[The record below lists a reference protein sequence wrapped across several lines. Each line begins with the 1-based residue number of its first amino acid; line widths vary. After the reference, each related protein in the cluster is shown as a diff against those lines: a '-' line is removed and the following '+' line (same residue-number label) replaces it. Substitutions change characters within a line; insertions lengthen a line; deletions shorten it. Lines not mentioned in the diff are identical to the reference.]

1 MYLDPPI
8 WHLKEKCPCC
18 NQNSNLELYTCDICK
33 KIIAI
38 CDEMFTNF
46 MDPLNITMDNIAPNG
61 NEKDCP
67 HCMSQNSLRP
77 AKDVEIIALGLTVKE
92 YE

>member
-1 MYLDPPI
+1 MYIDSPI
-8 WHLKEKCPCC
+8 WHLKQKCPCC
-18 NQNSNLELYTCDICK
+18 NQESNLELYACDICK

-46 MDPLNITMDNIAPNG
+46 LDPLNISMDNIAPEG
-61 NEKDCP
+61 NNNACP
-67 HCMSQNSLRP
+67 HCKNQKSLRP
-77 AKDVEIIALGLTVKE
+77 AKDVEIIELGLTVND